1 MKITDIVNNTS
12 IQAQM
17 VWLSQDD
24 ERRSLDLLGG
34 SVKWFECHGA
44 VLSNAQLDILCK
56 ELKHLSFKH
65 AFVDNTLNQHIYLVY
80 KNANSGNTK
89 KFKALFEDV
98 VLDTIKHYQQV
109 NNINKNINVLI
120 GAYGKK
126 GVYGQSIYNA
136 FTNNA
141 TILINASEFVREYK
155 ADESF
160 SKLKL
165 QNTIFH
171 ELKHVSQSLYGQYKQ
186 GLDELGTK
194 LASLKS
200 TYLQDDNDHDYMGYE
215 NLVTIQCDSEY
226 YLSKDELDA
235 RLFAGKY
242 YPVTSEPVYGT
253 VVKYL
258 I

>member
-1 MKITDIVNNTS
+1 MKISDIVNNTN

-24 ERRSLDLLGG
+24 ETRSLNLLGG
-34 SVKWFECHGA
+34 SVKWFESHGA
-44 VLSNAQLDILCK
+44 VLSNAQLNILSN

-65 AFVDNTLNQHIYLVY
+65 VFVDETLNQHIYLVY

-89 KFKALFEDV
+89 KFKALFEDL

-155 ADESF
+155 ADDSF

-171 ELKHVSQSLYGQYKQ
+171 ELKHVSQSLYHQYKQ

-194 LASLKS
+194 LASLRS
-200 TYLQDDNDHDYMGYE
+200 GYFDNEDDHDFMGFS
-215 NLVTIQCDSEY
+215 NLITIQNDSEY